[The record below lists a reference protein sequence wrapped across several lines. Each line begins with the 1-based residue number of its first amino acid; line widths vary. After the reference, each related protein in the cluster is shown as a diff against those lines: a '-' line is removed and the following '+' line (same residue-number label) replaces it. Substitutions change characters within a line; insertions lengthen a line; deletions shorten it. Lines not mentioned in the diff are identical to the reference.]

1 MLLRQWYFQTIQVV
15 CLPIAKLAE
24 RGLFLSHGDFYA
36 MTVVERLGLSEEGLV
51 RAGCACY
58 TTEDEAQRLIDGVRD
73 IARHWQ
79 VGDQA
84 FR

>member
-1 MLLRQWYFQTIQVV
+1 MILRHPMLLANWPSEGFF
-15 CLPIAKLAE
+15 LA
-24 RGLFLSHGDFYA
+24 RRLYA

-73 IARHWQ
+73 ITR
-79 VGDQA
+79 
-84 FR
+84 R